1 MFHSMVYNPKTEKT
15 KDILVMDI
23 HTQHHFRPFNSD
35 GSHHEIPCLLN
46 ILHALSRMNEIRSN
60 DLQVSSTRDIL

>member
-1 MFHSMVYNPKTEKT
+1 
-15 KDILVMDI
+15 MDI

-46 ILHALSRMNEIRSN
+46 VLHALSRMNEIRIYLYQKYS
-60 DLQVSSTRDIL
+60 LSCTVI